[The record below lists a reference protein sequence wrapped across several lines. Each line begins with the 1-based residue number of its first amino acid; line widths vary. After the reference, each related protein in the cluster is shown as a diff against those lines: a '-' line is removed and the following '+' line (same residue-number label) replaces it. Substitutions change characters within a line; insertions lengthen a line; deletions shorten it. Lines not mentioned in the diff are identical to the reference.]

1 MRLPIRTLG
10 QGVVESSPLSCNGI
24 RKRSQRQLLEA
35 ITLSLLLLITLH
47 DFPLYRHASCEISIA
62 MASFYSNLLLLKC

>member
-1 MRLPIRTLG
+1 
-10 QGVVESSPLSCNGI
+10 LSCNGI

-62 MASFYSNLLLLKC
+62 MASFYSNLLLLKCWF